1 MDLGLAGK
9 VALVTGSS
17 SGIGVGMA
25 HMLAGEGVSVIVHGR
40 DEGRTRTVAENV
52 KAKGGKAY
60 AAVGDLDKDADAEHV
75 CAEALKA
82 FGQVDILVNN
92 AGGRVDAHPIKFF
105 DIAPEL
111 WAGSYNRNV
120 ISVVRL
126 LHKLV
131 PPMLERGWG
140 RVINVSSA
148 SAQSPSGGVSEYAAA
163 KAALSN
169 LTLSLSKQFAG
180 SGVTV
185 NTVSP
190 GMIRTPA
197 LDDWLASIAREQGY
211 GADRDKAVQW
221 VLKNSNKQSVAR
233 LGEPEDI
240 AFACLYLAS
249 PLSGFVTGANL
260 RVCGG
265 AASAIN

>member
-1 MDLGLAGK
+1 MDLGLQGK
-9 VALVTGSS
+9 TALITGSS
-17 SGIGVGMA
+17 SGIGIGMA
-25 HMLAGEGVSVIVHGR
+25 HMFAAEGVNVIVHGR
-40 DEGRTRTVAENV
+40 DEGRTRKVVADI
-52 KAKGGKAY
+52 KAKGGKAHG
-60 AAVGDLDKDADAEHV
+60 AIGDLDKDADAAHV
-75 CAEALKA
+75 ASEALSA
-82 FGQVDILVNN
+82 FGQLDILVNN

-120 ISVVRL
+120 LSVVRL

-131 PPMLERGWG
+131 PPMVERGWG
-140 RVINVSSA
+140 RVINISSA
-148 SAQSPSGGVSEYAAA
+148 SAQSPSGGVAEYAAA
-163 KAALSN
+163 KAALTN
-169 LTLSLSKQFAG
+169 MTLSLSKQMAG
-180 SGVTV
+180 TGVTV

-197 LDDWLASIAREQGY
+197 LDDWLASIAREHGY
-211 GADRDKAVQW
+211 GDDRDKAVQW
-221 VLKNSNKQSVAR
+221 VLKNSNKQTVSR